1 LKNLGEGQIKE
12 IMKNTEINGQ
22 YSRIEKSTK
31 FKGDIVSEA
40 DFRIDGVLEGTI
52 KTSGKVIIGKEGRV
66 NGSLECETA
75 DVEGMINGS
84 LKVKNILFLK
94 STSNIEGD
102 VVIGKLIVESG
113 ATFNANCS
121 MKSQEENQI
130 KSLSKFSN
138 PNEKTA

>member
-1 LKNLGEGQIKE
+1 
-12 IMKNTEINGQ
+12 MKNSDINGQ

-52 KTSGKVIIGKEGRV
+52 KTLGKIIVGKEGKV
-66 NGSLECETA
+66 NGNLDCETA
-75 DVEGMINGS
+75 DVEGEIKGS

-94 STSNIEGD
+94 ATSNIEGE
-102 VVIGKLIVESG
+102 VLIGKLIVESG

-121 MKSQEENQI
+121 MKSQENNQV
-130 KSLSKFSN
+130 KPLSEFSKN
-138 PNEKTA
+138 HEKTA